1 VAVAIWAAMFALA
14 STAIGKPILLAL
26 PIASALL
33 WWLLG
38 RTDRWMK
45 AFFASA
51 ILLPPLPFAFGDSGP
66 HIAPLFAL
74 VGLLVLFVSSPK
86 SSPRVYRL
94 LLLFLFFLV
103 ALLQSLLSAALYS
116 GSQVA
121 LLSLA
126 RIMLFAI
133 APLVFFYTATQTVAG
148 AMASMRFTRFLF
160 RLATIAALFACADF
174 YFQFPSPAGYSAQF
188 VWLDNAVL
196 RRAQGLFYEA
206 STLGNFCVFFLVLV
220 LVSFSFQR
228 QRRPCSRFEL
238 VGGGLA
244 LGAALILS
252 YSRGSLLNLLC
263 AGATLLCIRR
273 SVDRR
278 SIFTVITSVLVIGTV
293 IYSVFPDFAQ
303 SYWLRL
309 QASVLY
315 LPSAPGAILSGRLSS
330 WSNLLHFLIHNPWHL
345 LFGVGYK
352 TLPYSTYVGSV
363 IVTDNTYLD
372 LLVETG
378 LLGLSTFVA
387 LNVEILRSGFRAVHS
402 PSAETRFFGTWFF
415 CFWIGELV
423 QMLSGDLIT
432 YWRVLPLY
440 FWALAIAVR
449 SPKSSGLMALH

>member
-174 YFQFPSPAGYSAQF
+174 YFQFPSPAG
-188 VWLDNAVL
+188 
-196 RRAQGLFYEA
+196 
-206 STLGNFCVFFLVLV
+206 
-220 LVSFSFQR
+220 
-228 QRRPCSRFEL
+228 
-238 VGGGLA
+238 
-244 LGAALILS
+244 
-252 YSRGSLLNLLC
+252 
-263 AGATLLCIRR
+263 
-273 SVDRR
+273 
-278 SIFTVITSVLVIGTV
+278 
-293 IYSVFPDFAQ
+293 
-303 SYWLRL
+303 
-309 QASVLY
+309 
-315 LPSAPGAILSGRLSS
+315 
-330 WSNLLHFLIHNPWHL
+330 
-345 LFGVGYK
+345 
-352 TLPYSTYVGSV
+352 
-363 IVTDNTYLD
+363 
-372 LLVETG
+372 
-378 LLGLSTFVA
+378 
-387 LNVEILRSGFRAVHS
+387 
-402 PSAETRFFGTWFF
+402 
-415 CFWIGELV
+415 
-423 QMLSGDLIT
+423 
-432 YWRVLPLY
+432 
-440 FWALAIAVR
+440 
-449 SPKSSGLMALH
+449 